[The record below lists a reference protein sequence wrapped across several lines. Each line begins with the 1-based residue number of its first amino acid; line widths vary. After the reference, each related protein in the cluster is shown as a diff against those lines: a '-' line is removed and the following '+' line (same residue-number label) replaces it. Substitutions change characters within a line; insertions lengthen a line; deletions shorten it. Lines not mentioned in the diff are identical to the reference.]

1 MPGLTLEDCLPRVG
15 TDFEVGEADG
25 GVILVLEEATG
36 LPASVRAE
44 GSFRLQFRGPPQP
57 VLPQAIYTLQHEDAA
72 FEIFIVPVKADAAG
86 VEYEAI
92 FN

>member
-1 MPGLTLEDCLPRVG
+1 MHDLTLESFSGRVG
-15 TDFEVGEADG
+15 RGFEVAEGGADI
-25 GVILVLEEATG
+25 VLVLEEATG

-57 VLPQAIYTLQHEDAA
+57 VLPQAIYTLRHENAA